1 MMYWI
6 GIDVAKRKHDI
17 VVLDESGQPVGKPL
31 TIRNNREGIDTL
43 IATLR
48 ALDGQVQIA
57 LEATGHYWLSLY
69 EQLSKASFDV
79 LVLNPLQ
86 VHAYS
91 RSGIRR
97 AKTDKR
103 DAFWVADFLRIGG
116 ARPSRVPETTYLQI
130 RDLGRFR
137 FGLIDDIGDCKRKL
151 LSILD
156 RVFPE
161 YETLFSSVFL
171 RSSRELLKKTTNPQ
185 EFASFDLAELSN
197 LLRSASHGRFG
208 TDKAKRII
216 ETARDS
222 IGITVLMDAGKL
234 QVQCLLAQIEFLET
248 QVVQVDEAIRQLMD
262 TIPQYI
268 TSIPGIGPVTGAVIL
283 GEIGDVLRFS
293 ELEKLVAYAGIDP
306 TVHHSGQFE
315 GTKAHMSKRGS
326 PYLRR
331 ALWLSASVARLHDPQ
346 LKAYYDKRKV
356 EGKHH
361 GQIMGALCRKLLARV
376 YVVLKENRPYELR

>member
-1 MMYWI
+1 MYWI

-48 ALDGQVQIA
+48 ALDGRVRIA

-185 EFASFDLAELSN
+185 KFASFDLAELSN
-197 LLRSASHGRFG
+197 LLRSASRSAGPSAADALVPIRRN
-208 TDKAKRII
+208 ASSR
-216 ETARDS
+216 RL
-222 IGITVLMDAGKL
+222 GI
-234 QVQCLLAQIEFLET
+234 
-248 QVVQVDEAIRQLMD
+248 
-262 TIPQYI
+262 P
-268 TSIPGIGPVTGAVIL
+268 
-283 GEIGDVLRFS
+283 
-293 ELEKLVAYAGIDP
+293 
-306 TVHHSGQFE
+306 
-315 GTKAHMSKRGS
+315 
-326 PYLRR
+326 
-331 ALWLSASVARLHDPQ
+331 SASPSSWTLANFKCSACSLRSSSWKLKSSRLTRRSVSSWTPSPSTSHPFP
-346 LKAYYDKRKV
+346 
-356 EGKHH
+356 G
-361 GQIMGALCRKLLARV
+361 
-376 YVVLKENRPYELR
+376 